1 MIEYQ
6 ELRIGNLVR
15 YNEKLFRIYSISK
28 EYPFLDTQEF
38 GQGCVL
44 YQELYGI
51 ILTPEILE
59 KCGFE
64 KKLIGDKIY
73 YSFSLFYGLSNYEFA
88 FYPFFDLGNGINAAV
103 LLYKGI
109 LIGGNL
115 YYVHELQNIYFAL
128 TGKELK
134 IKF

>member
-64 KKLIGDKIY
+64 K
-73 YSFSLFYGLSNYEFA
+73 N
-88 FYPFFDLGNGINAAV
+88 
-103 LLYKGI
+103 
-109 LIGGNL
+109 
-115 YYVHELQNIYFAL
+115 
-128 TGKELK
+128 
-134 IKF
+134 